1 MKLCTEDLPNAS
13 QFLYRFEIPAGSKRA
28 LGGELLVLGIRRQN
42 LFPDLQ
48 NLSAA
53 IIDEVGAYA
62 VPGELNAR
70 GAGADS

>member
-1 MKLCTEDLPNAS
+1 MKLCTEDLPKAS
-13 QFLYRFEIPAGSKRA
+13 QFLYRFEIPARSKRA
-28 LGGELLVLGIRRQN
+28 LGELFVLGIRRQN

-53 IIDEVGAYA
+53 IIDEVEAYA